1 MATGAA
7 PHVDG
12 LDVLERIGGT
22 RAQVHRAVVRS
33 SGRVV
38 VVKHAGAAEPTT
50 RAGLRR
56 EGAVLGRV
64 RHPTLQQLLDV
75 HDDEHGTTLVLARHV
90 GGDLAAHLRGR
101 GPLDTATV
109 AALGARVARALAALH
124 AVDVLHRDVRA
135 ANVLLDAGG
144 RAILADLDHALDP
157 ASPPLA
163 IDREVVGER
172 GHLDPRLLAGAPADE
187 ASDLHALAV
196 TLWQAVTGTL
206 PHGRAAGAPVG
217 RRATADVG
225 HDLLDVL
232 QDLLDDGTSD
242 ARAVADRLSDIAGD
256 RPGVLPVPRVVPAG
270 VGSADSPASDRVG
283 RSEDAAPV
291 PTEHAQSVDASQ
303 DGLAAA
309 WQADEGTE
317 RFGAPGVPMVE
328 RLRRR
333 LPRWHLLAA
342 VAGLALVP
350 AVALVVGGAGGDAR
364 LQDAAVVTA
373 PGSPPSADATR
384 PVDDQDPG
392 TDRAADGAAPVLR
405 FAPST
410 SEDAPRPDVG
420 PDASDADELAPVRA
434 PAPCPGTV
442 APPGGVLA
450 DLDGSGCGR
459 VLVHGA
465 EAGVV
470 ATADGRRWALGRP
483 GDELLVGD
491 WDGDGRWS
499 PGLHRPSTGEVYLFP
514 PLGEGEVTSAPV
526 QRWSAGGS
534 AVVVDLDGRHGVVVR
549 PDPT

>member
-1 MATGAA
+1 MASGAA
-7 PHVDG
+7 PHVEG

-38 VVKHAGAAEPTT
+38 VVKHAGAAEPAT

-124 AVDVLHRDVRA
+124 AADVLHRDVRA

-163 IDREVVGER
+163 VDREVVGER
-172 GHLDPRLLAGAPADE
+172 GHLDPRLLAGEPADE

-206 PHGRAAGAPVG
+206 PHASGTGAPTG
-217 RRATADVG
+217 RGATAGVD

-242 ARAVADRLSDIAGD
+242 ARAVADRLADIAGD
-256 RPGVLPVPRVVPAG
+256 RPGVLAVPRVVPVG
-270 VGSADSPASDRVG
+270 VGAAGPRATERVG
-283 RSEDAAPV
+283 LPEDDAPV
-291 PTEHAQSVDASQ
+291 PAEHGQSVDASQ

-309 WQADEGTE
+309 WQADAGTE
-317 RFGAPGVPMVE
+317 RFGAPGVPVVE

-333 LPRWHLLAA
+333 LPRWHVLAA
-342 VAGLALVP
+342 IGGLALVP
-350 AVALVVGGAGGDAR
+350 AVALVVGGAGGGAR
-364 LQDAAVVTA
+364 LQDVPVVTA
-373 PGSPPSADATR
+373 TGSPAP
-384 PVDDQDPG
+384 
-392 TDRAADGAAPVLR
+392 ADGAPPLPPSE
-405 FAPST
+405 PST
-410 SEDAPRPDVG
+410 SEDAPRPEVG
-420 PDASDADELAPVRA
+420 PDASDGDEIVPVPA

-442 APPGGVLA
+442 AIPGAVLA

-459 VLVHGA
+459 VLVHDA
-465 EAGVV
+465 EDGVV

-514 PLGEGEVTSAPV
+514 PLGEEEVTSAPV
-526 QRWSAGGS
+526 QRWPAGGS